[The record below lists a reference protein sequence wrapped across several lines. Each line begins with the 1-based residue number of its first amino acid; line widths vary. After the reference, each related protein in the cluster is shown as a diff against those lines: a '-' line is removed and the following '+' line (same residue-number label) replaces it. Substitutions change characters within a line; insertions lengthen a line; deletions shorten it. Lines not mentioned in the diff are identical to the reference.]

1 VRLRERILSI
11 VLVVVLGVG
20 AAAAA
25 ALVHLQRAAGL
36 RQVELAAQ
44 TLASTIYHGLA
55 LSMIRNNPD
64 EIGEILQHLQG
75 EPMVRR
81 IDVITSEGRVWAS
94 SETGDVGR
102 VGSYPEVAQVVAT
115 GRPVVR
121 EVAEAGALL
130 AVQPVRNDPSCAPC
144 HAGQPDILGAV
155 SVSLDTRR
163 LYDQVVSSTV
173 WLVALVAVSLVVVV
187 VTLGLPIS
195 RMLLRPLAAL
205 VAGVERIAAGDYSAR
220 VAWRS
225 DDELG
230 LLARAFNDMAERI
243 QRHTAGLQREVG
255 QLTRWLSGLHLF
267 GRTLAESERLEDA
280 LGQVV
285 EETGRLVRSDALG
298 IVLEDGQVPAKAR
311 EWGDVDIL
319 REGEPAA
326 VRLELPLAVKERRY
340 GRLVVARRSGPA
352 FSPEDVTLLEAV
364 ANLVAIAVENLRLF
378 DEVREKERLRGQ
390 LLTRVMGA
398 QEEERRRIARELH
411 DSVGQSLTAF
421 MLRIDLM
428 LQSLPDPEGELARRL
443 SQLRQ
448 LAEATL
454 EEVRRIT
461 HDLRPA
467 ALDDLSLAAAVVWYA
482 RTHLEPAGVTVIADA
497 EACADV
503 RLPPSVEIAVFRVAQ
518 EAITNVLRH
527 AGARR
532 VEVRIRCEGDAEVGT
547 VEMSI
552 VDDGRGFVPA
562 EVMGRRDRPP
572 LGLLGMRE
580 RMDLV
585 GGKLEIVSS
594 PGQGTRVEVRVP
606 FRVSA

>member
-1 VRLRERILSI
+1 MRLRERILSI

-81 IDVITSEGRVWAS
+81 IDVITSDGRLWAS
-94 SETGDVGR
+94 SESADVGR
-102 VGSYPEVAQVVAT
+102 VGDYPEVAQVVAT
-115 GRPVVR
+115 GQPLVR

-130 AVQPVRNDPSCAPC
+130 AVQPVQNGPSCLPC
-144 HAGQPDILGAV
+144 HAGQPPILGAV

-163 LYDQVVSSTV
+163 LYDQVVSSTM
-173 WLVALVAVSLVVVV
+173 WLVALVAVSMVVVV
-187 VTLGLPIS
+187 VALGLPIS
-195 RMLLRPLAAL
+195 RLLLRPLAAL
-205 VAGVERIAAGDYSAR
+205 VAGVERIAAGDYAAR

-225 DDELG
+225 HDELG

-243 QRHTAGLQREVG
+243 QRHTTGLQREVG

-280 LGQVV
+280 LAQVV
-285 EETGRLVRSDALG
+285 EETGRLVRSDACA
-298 IVLEDGQVPAKAR
+298 IVLSDGQAPTMAR
-311 EWGDVDIL
+311 QWGAAELL
-319 REGEPAA
+319 REGEPPA
-326 VRLELPLAVKERRY
+326 VRLELPLVVKERRY
-340 GRLVVARRSGPA
+340 GHLVVARRSGPA

-378 DEVREKERLRGQ
+378 DEVREKERLRGR

-398 QEEERRRIARELH
+398 QEEERRRSARELH
-411 DSVGQSLTAF
+411 DSVGQSLTAI
-421 MLRIDLM
+421 MLRIDWM
-428 LQSLPDPEGELARRL
+428 LQVLRDPDGQLARRL
-443 SQLRQ
+443 GQLRQ

-454 EEVRRIT
+454 EDVRRIT
-461 HDLRPA
+461 YDLRPA
-467 ALDDLSLAAAVVWYA
+467 ALDDLSLAAAVIWYA
-482 RTHLEPAGVTVIADA
+482 RTHLEPAGLTVVADVD
-497 EACADV
+497 ACADL

-518 EAITNVLRH
+518 EAVTNVLRH

-532 VEVRIRCEGDAEVGT
+532 VEVRIHCQGDADQGT
-547 VEMSI
+547 VEMTI

-562 EVMGRRDRPP
+562 EVMARRDRPP

-585 GGKLEIVSS
+585 GGQLEIVSS

-606 FRVSA
+606 FKASA